1 MLYSMLVTVLIGG
14 NQYIIK
20 KLRINEG
27 IKSRECRLVGDQG
40 EQLGVMPLHL
50 ALDMA
55 KKRSFDL
62 VEVAPTAV
70 PPVCRLMDYGKFKYE
85 QAKKEREMRKSQKT
99 SILREIRLRP
109 KIGDH
114 DFEAKTR
121 SVKKLIQDGDKVK
134 ITIMFRGR
142 EITHADQGWRLLEK
156 MMEALKGTVSIEKQ
170 PMMEG
175 SRMFLILTPLTSQQA
190 KATTVQSIKSSTGQ
204 TAKTVKSQLTI
215 SKEEKEE
222 KVKESANA

>member
-1 MLYSMLVTVLIGG
+1 
-14 NQYIIK
+14 
-20 KLRINEG
+20 
-27 IKSRECRLVGDQG
+27 LVGDKG
-40 EQLGVMPLHL
+40 EQLGVMPLFQ
-50 ALDMA
+50 ALDLA
-55 KKRSFDL
+55 KKKSFDL

-109 KIGDH
+109 KIGEH
-114 DFEAKTR
+114 DFDAKTR
-121 SVKKLIQDGDKVK
+121 SVKKLLQDGDKVK

-142 EITHADQGWRLLEK
+142 EITHADIGWRLLEK
-156 MMEALKGTVSIEKQ
+156 MMEVLKGTVSIEKQ

-175 SRMFLILTPLTSQQA
+175 SRMFMILSPLASQQTKAVGQQTKAPIAQSEKPTGNQAA
-190 KATTVQSIKSSTGQ
+190 KA
-204 TAKTVKSQLTI
+204 
-215 SKEEKEE
+215 KEDKVE